1 MSENILVTGASGFLG
16 GNLARLLIEQG
27 QAIRILTRPTSNLC
41 CLSDLPGWQRVEGDI
56 TQPESLAAALDG
68 VELVYHCAAR
78 VEMPRFITP
87 AIWEVNVTG
96 TENLLQACRT
106 AGVRRLVYCSTVD
119 ALGLPEGDQLSD
131 ESTPWNWDRLGVENA
146 YARSKYEAHRRVE
159 KAAAAGLDAV
169 LVCPTFMLGA
179 YDPRPTSG
187 RLIQQAARSPLRMDT
202 GGGNNFVDVL
212 DVAHAMISAAGC
224 GRSGQTYIL
233 GGQNLPYAELQG
245 LIHQALGRRAALR
258 LRLPRPVLS
267 AAGWLGDVYETLS
280 GRSNGLNTPM
290 ARLSGMCHYY
300 DSSKAARELDLQHS
314 PLPAAL
320 ERAVRWLRGAGML

>member
-16 GNLARLLIEQG
+16 GNLARLLIEGG
-27 QAIRILTRPTSNLC
+27 QSSRILARPTSNLS
-41 CLSDLPGWQRVEGDI
+41 CLADLPGWQRVEGDI
-56 TQPESLAAALDG
+56 TQPESLAAALEG
-68 VELVYHCAAR
+68 VDVVYHCAAR
-78 VEMPRFITP
+78 VEMPRFMTP
-87 AIWEVNVTG
+87 AIWEVNVEG
-96 TENLLQACRT
+96 TENLLQACRK

-119 ALGLPEGDQLSD
+119 ALGLPEGDQPSD

-146 YARSKYEAHRRVE
+146 YSKYEAHRRVE
-159 KAAAAGLDAV
+159 KAAATGLDAV

-187 RLIQQAARSPLRMDT
+187 RLIQQAARSPLRVDT

-212 DVAHAMISAAGC
+212 DVASAMISAAEC
-224 GRSGQTYIL
+224 GRRGETYIL

-245 LIHQALGRRAALR
+245 LIHQALGRKAAPG
-258 LRLPRPVLS
+258 LRLPYWILS
-267 AAGWLGDVYETLS
+267 AAGWLGDAYETLT

-290 ARLSGMCHYY
+290 ARLSSMRHYY
-300 DSSKAARELDLQHS
+300 DSSKAVRELGLQRS

-320 ERAVRWLRGAGML
+320 ARAVGWLHAAGML